1 MSALRTRA
9 ETKRGSQY
17 FTNTVALAS
26 TDFLDSTGATLA
38 VSCTN
43 ATPAAF
49 SLLLR
54 DLGTQVS
61 IPADYSTGSVRR
73 VLRKVQVIAPN
84 AASAATVTYNYNEG
98 VTGVATGTVAS
109 AQGNV
114 VQPGYGSFYIEVGGI
129 LGSGTK
135 YASVHLPGL

>member
-1 MSALRTRA
+1 MSATRTRA
-9 ETKRGSQY
+9 ETKRGTQY
-17 FTNTVALAS
+17 FTNTVTLAS

-49 SLLLR
+49 SLFLR

-61 IPADYSTGSVRR
+61 IPADYSTGATRR
-73 VLRKVQVIAPN
+73 TLRKVQVIAPN

-98 VTGVATGTVAS
+98 VTGVATGTTAN
-109 AQGNV
+109 AQGNAA
-114 VQPGYGSFYIEVGGI
+114 QPGYGAFYIEVGGV
-129 LGSGTK
+129 LASGTK
-135 YASVHLPGL
+135 FVSINLPGL